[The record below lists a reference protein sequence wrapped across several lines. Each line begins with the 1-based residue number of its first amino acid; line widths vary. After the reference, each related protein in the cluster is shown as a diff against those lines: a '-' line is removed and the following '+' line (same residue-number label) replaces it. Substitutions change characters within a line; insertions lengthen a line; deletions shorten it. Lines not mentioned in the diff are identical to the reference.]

1 MNLKYLI
8 EQVLGGLAKGKS
20 LKQIAKQKHTPL
32 KKLKKEFKKGEKVEQ
47 EHVKK
52 TNVSKKTKKKTA
64 GTIAKDHLIEN
75 PKYYTKLEKIEKKK

>member
-52 TNVSKKTKKKTA
+52 QTFQKKKQKRKRLEQLQK
-64 GTIAKDHLIEN
+64 TI
-75 PKYYTKLEKIEKKK
+75 

>member
-52 TNVSKKTKKKTA
+52 QTFQKKNKK
-64 GTIAKDHLIEN
+64 EN
-75 PKYYTKLEKIEKKK
+75 GWNNCKRPFD